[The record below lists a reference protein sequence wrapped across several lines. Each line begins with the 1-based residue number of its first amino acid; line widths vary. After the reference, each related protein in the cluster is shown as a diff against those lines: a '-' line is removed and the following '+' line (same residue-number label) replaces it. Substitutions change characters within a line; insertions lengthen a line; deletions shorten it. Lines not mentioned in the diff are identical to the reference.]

1 MWGLMSLC
9 WNTINCGIL
18 KKFAT
23 KSQFT
28 CGKTRPRLG
37 QEYSSQTKTGPD
49 QIILH
54 SYCLVELQSLGQ
66 KKGCFSPRI
75 QGTQI
80 TSTQHLTASPIRP
93 IPESR
98 NGKYFFC
105 RKRFIRPGCSVGPRV
120 LCGSEG
126 GKAFFQRL
134 HQRFVLLSNRMRI
147 NQIHIMN
154 KTNIISILVGC
165 WMLQQEK
172 SFTFW
177 KRCSLYPGRCW

>member
-66 KKGCFSPRI
+66 KKGRFQSKDPGHSNHINSAPNCVTYTTYPWESQRKILFLSQAFHSTGLFSRPP
-75 QGTQI
+75 
-80 TSTQHLTASPIRP
+80 SPMWVGRW
-93 IPESR
+93 ES
-98 NGKYFFC
+98 
-105 RKRFIRPGCSVGPRV
+105 V
-120 LCGSEG
+120 LSKTPPKVCI
-126 GKAFFQRL
+126 AFEP
-134 HQRFVLLSNRMRI
+134 NE
-147 NQIHIMN
+147 N
-154 KTNIISILVGC
+154 
-165 WMLQQEK
+165 
-172 SFTFW
+172 
-177 KRCSLYPGRCW
+177 